1 MIPYGHQSIDESDIR
16 AIIEVLKSDWLSQGP
31 KIDEFEKALANYCGS
46 KYAVIFS
53 SGTAALHGA
62 YFAVGFKLG
71 NEFITTPLTF
81 AATANAGLYL
91 GAKPV
96 FADIDDN
103 LNLDPKEA
111 EKKIIALPAGRQEKL
126 KAIVVVDFAGRPA
139 ELDELKK
146 IAEKNNLVLI
156 EDGCHALG
164 ASYKGKKIGSV
175 SDMTA
180 FSFHPV
186 KSITT
191 GEGGAVLTDN
201 TEYYEKMKVFRH
213 HGIVRDPAKFK
224 NQPPG
229 DWYHEMQELGY
240 NYRITDIQAALG
252 ISQLKRL
259 DKFIEARKKIAAA
272 YNKAL
277 GEFSDKLDFS
287 SDDKEHS
294 SSWHIYVIRL
304 KGALAEKRTE
314 IFKKLRE
321 AGIGA
326 QVHYIPVYRH
336 PYYQSLGYQKG
347 LCPKAEAYYE
357 SAISLP
363 IYPDLKPEDQQFVIK
378 KLNEILESYL

>member
-1 MIPYGHQSIDESDIR
+1 MIPYGHQSIDESDIK
-16 AIIEVLKSDWLSQGP
+16 AVVDVLKTDWLSQGP
-31 KIDEFEKALANYCGS
+31 KIGEFENVLEKYCGS

-53 SGTAALHGA
+53 SGTAALHAA
-62 YFAVGFKLG
+62 YFAAGLKSG
-71 NEFITTPLTF
+71 DEFITTPLTF

-96 FADIDDN
+96 FADIGEDN
-103 LNLDPKEA
+103 NLDPKEA
-111 EKKIIALPAGRQEKL
+111 VKKITSKTKL
-126 KAIVVVDFAGRPA
+126 VSVVDFAGLPA
-139 ELDELKK
+139 KLDELKK
-146 IAEKNNLVLI
+146 ITREHNLVLV

-175 SDMTA
+175 ADMTA

-191 GEGGAVLTDN
+191 GEGGAVLTDSK
-201 TEYYEKMKVFRH
+201 EYYEKMKVFRH
-213 HGIVRDPAKFK
+213 HGIVRDSSKFK
-224 NQPPG
+224 NQSPG
-229 DWYHEMQELGY
+229 DWYHEMQELGF

-259 DKFIEARKKIAAA
+259 DMFIKARKKIAGI

-277 GEFSDKLDFS
+277 KKFSDKITLPSDSKDF
-287 SDDKEHS
+287 S

-304 KGALAEKRTE
+304 RGGLIKKRSE
-314 IFKKLRE
+314 LFKRLRE

-326 QVHYIPVYRH
+326 QVHYIPVYLH
-336 PYYQSLGYQKG
+336 PYYQSMGYKKG
-347 LCPKAEAYYE
+347 ICPEAELYYE

-363 IYPDLKPEDQQFVIK
+363 IFPDLSLKDQNFVIK
-378 KLNEILESYL
+378 NLAKLLA